1 MAKFYRIF
9 SGGKILLPLYVLLI
23 ATLTAIIAVVNH
35 DARITMDQYH
45 DLSERDASKQIMI
58 SEIVKNAANNELALL
73 HLIINNT
80 LIERKAEIYIMAQ
93 ARHNNDS
100 IYTKYQRLVG
110 DRKEAEMVGQLVWM
124 RKKNTMSRDTLMRI
138 LNKGDREEALTYL
151 NTFQKTT
158 FAEYEDQLK
167 KLSDYV
173 EVQTDESRHEADK
186 FQYRAMSRIIYLL
199 ECSIF
204 LILLLGFVIVRT
216 VRKIGSDNNELEKR
230 AKEQE
235 HINDKLELLAMR
247 FEKAQEIAELGF
259 YELDLKTNKYHW
271 SETAF
276 RIFGLQPDS
285 VEPDYNLFLRY
296 VHPED
301 MRRVKSIVETSS
313 QAFTPFA
320 FKHRIVLDNGKIKN
334 ILSTGHFEVDK
345 TGTPVRL
352 FGTCLDITE
361 LVKTNTELDRFVYS
375 VSHDLRAPLTSLLGL
390 TNLIEE
396 DIASYDTPQKE
407 RVQMMKKS
415 IKRLDTFIS
424 DILDYSRNGRLSV
437 SSEEINFEELVKET
451 RENLKFMEGT
461 DGYNLKI
468 DIRQKNGF
476 MSDKR
481 RLSVILNNLISN
493 AIKYQDSKKENPF
506 VKVMIKTNNE
516 SALLIIEDNGI
527 GIAPK
532 DHEKIFEMFYRASKL
547 SNGSGLGMYIVKE
560 TLDKLSGTIQLES
573 FPGIGSKFLLIIPNM
588 NKIYA
593 EDKNIKLENL
603 TNP

>member
-1 MAKFYRIF
+1 
-9 SGGKILLPLYVLLI
+9 
-23 ATLTAIIAVVNH
+23 
-35 DARITMDQYH
+35 
-45 DLSERDASKQIMI
+45 
-58 SEIVKNAANNELALL
+58 
-73 HLIINNT
+73 
-80 LIERKAEIYIMAQ
+80 
-93 ARHNNDS
+93 
-100 IYTKYQRLVG
+100 
-110 DRKEAEMVGQLVWM
+110 
-124 RKKNTMSRDTLMRI
+124 
-138 LNKGDREEALTYL
+138 
-151 NTFQKTT
+151 
-158 FAEYEDQLK
+158 
-167 KLSDYV
+167 
-173 EVQTDESRHEADK
+173 
-186 FQYRAMSRIIYLL
+186 
-199 ECSIF
+199 
-204 LILLLGFVIVRT
+204 
-216 VRKIGSDNNELEKR
+216 
-230 AKEQE
+230 
-235 HINDKLELLAMR
+235 
-247 FEKAQEIAELGF
+247 LGF